1 MFSTHPS
8 CEQSE
13 LRNLGDDVWS
23 EEGLYKSD
31 IEEQIHKT
39 AKEKGR
45 NNWELQD
52 FQESVYEGW
61 NKLSPSSISVLSWKS
76 YPCTLLV
83 AG

>member
-1 MFSTHPS
+1 MHPS

-31 IEEQIHKT
+31 IEEPIYIRQLV
-39 AKEKGR
+39 KEMGR
-45 NNWELQD
+45 NNWEFQD